1 MGAAA
6 CPEGQPFQALFLCLH
21 PLITSKLQTEN
32 HPSRHSSLHQ
42 LKHRGELLD
51 GGRGSQSTH
60 PSTPHTCSK
69 TGSEGR
75 RKGTTRPPGGGTPLG
90 ATRST
95 ASTLRFHGLRDPS
108 PSSPAHP
115 RGRARVKRRFLP
127 LPCPSVPRNPLTDMH
142 RAPSHRFP
150 PTSPPSPL
158 AGDRPS
164 FALRPP
170 PRVRVRAC
178 PWGSPLSPLRKA
190 AGPHLHPRQARLHGG
205 VSHGGGRDAVRREPG
220 LLRRFQ
226 GTGLS
231 SCPHSPAHGIFLLLL
246 LALPPSEAAP
256 VRRRRERGRPKL
268 GLFRP
273 PSRMQR
279 RRPPPPLHHPASS
292 PGRACE
298 AAVTGAL
305 ARSRQ
310 RDDKPEGRRQGRRR
324 QRRCA
329 RPASP
334 TRLPAHAASPGPRS
348 HTHTYPRHHR

>member
-1 MGAAA
+1 MPASPNHVKITDWKSPNKTLFASSIKTPRRTTGRWEGEPKHASLYSAHLQQNRLWRKEKGNDSPTRRRDLARRYAKYCQHASFPRVTRSLSFLPSPPPRPSQGEAA
-6 CPEGQPFQALFLCLH
+6 L
-21 PLITSKLQTEN
+21 
-32 HPSRHSSLHQ
+32 SSLALSVRPKEPAYRHAP
-42 LKHRGELLD
+42 RPFTPFP
-51 GGRGSQSTH
+51 TH
-60 PSTPHTCSK
+60 LAPIP
-69 TGSEGR
+69 
-75 RKGTTRPPGGGTPLG
+75 TR
-90 ATRST
+90 
-95 ASTLRFHGLRDPS
+95 
-108 PSSPAHP
+108 
-115 RGRARVKRRFLP
+115 
-127 LPCPSVPRNPLTDMH
+127 
-142 RAPSHRFP
+142 
-150 PTSPPSPL
+150 
-158 AGDRPS
+158 GDRPS
-164 FALRPP
+164 LALRPP

-231 SCPHSPAHGIFLLLL
+231 SCPHSPAHGIFPLLL

-279 RRPPPPLHHPASS
+279 RRPPPPPHHPSSS
-292 PGRACE
+292 PGRACQ
-298 AAVTGAL
+298 AAVTGAV

-348 HTHTYPRHHR
+348 HTHTHTRHHR